1 MPEKATTNPEEATMK
16 TGAWSSLFSLGA
28 RPRLYI
34 ISALLMGPAPA
45 YSFYCDNGALADAE
59 DYYCGDDRG
68 SYVLRPDG
76 SALWVTAK
84 SDDQPMVMVRDNVEG
99 AGLMDRI
106 LIEYGDAIGDSVVS
120 GVGSNPHMGAG
131 GDSILQVTLTKGE
144 PASREP
150 SSINNYYPPLGSSQ
164 NTAMLVAPSGGDVT
178 VVAQGGEPLVGTD
191 ADVCPGEALQP
202 WPVMGAG
209 GHYIYGA
216 EIQDSLGGC
225 SNTRYGDA
233 DVASSGTENGWC
245 ATDERALADEFAV
258 AKITRMI
265 IGPFPE
271 GTTTYCA
278 DLPWEFHYEEVEGKT
293 VDVGVPGARR
303 GSVLTPL
310 GIAFA
315 DPSEQICESAQTYTA
330 RLWQPQFENQSDW
343 ETPGVI
349 KGVINNCDYQFKT
362 RLCPTSDVEACDL
375 DTSNWSVFLYQNPAN
390 ESYEPST
397 VNIASFERPA
407 ASGVRAIARGQ
418 VGSSDQDIIA
428 RAVRLPR
435 SEAEPQMSVQA
446 RVADGNERADNPALV
461 DGAVTYW
468 LRAADAIS
476 HAGNM
481 VAPDGS
487 TVLRVGAQAAPSKVY
502 FPGDEGEYPDRLD
515 SGYWHSMVL
524 HVNSA
529 GEVNVAGNSDLE
541 LKRMSGAQ
549 VTSDG
554 GAIYRSYHD
563 RYDRDVDWS
572 SSERYWFKG
581 TVSNP
586 IGSVVGA
593 IPTGEGAARAGTW
606 YPPSDGGT
614 NSSRLCRAADAEPD
628 WSVASS
634 CTNVTVINCDNYD
647 LDCSITVT
655 SDNPADASAWSLSIS
670 TGEFTD
676 STWRTYAADG
686 ELYYRIATADVYR
699 AMRMFDEADA
709 ADPAAYMYFPL
720 STVSTTILG
729 GGASDEDRL
738 YSWPLELNKWTAA
751 GGVGTLYSSGLVS
764 PAGFSLMAGIPKH
777 FSEGAGRVGL
787 KVKLETPYIGVA
799 GAGPGNFNPYLLDR
813 NDETSF
819 LASILGDSDPCRDNY
834 NDYSGEGGIDYTA
847 YSEYAGGSA
856 CNAIMIIEGGVTT
869 EIARTK
875 AAEFVFAEEDD
886 PTKTGVSGVDGFTF
900 VEFGATVAVSDSGTA
915 FFTAGTRDLPPE
927 GAPAAC
933 TSGNDDML
941 NEEDGAR
948 AGVFSYSNGLVEKV
962 VAEGDMIDLY
972 GEPAFVKAISTPQ
985 PELRQAVAGESIML
999 KMAVDTD
1006 GDCIEDTV
1014 GLVKVATPSSSPDSD
1029 RVLYTPDKG
1038 SFASVVDPYAGV
1050 VRVVNRSAADGW
1062 QLSELRRLNPS
1073 DAEFLSEAQTTGG
1086 LYAFEAVWC
1095 KNLDGT
1101 PLDAA
1106 TRPAVCPET
1115 SESLASTTPTS
1126 SLELDVVMDVSKDD
1140 LLEIVKDLSG
1150 TPVMAGADDIMETE
1164 SGGSMFTLTIADGS
1178 AFDLDADTGEI
1189 KDPFGASV
1197 FLAALVPSVPVPVFG
1212 QGLWL
1217 MLAGLMSL
1225 LGGAFAWRRESRK

>member
-1 MPEKATTNPEEATMK
+1 MK
-16 TGAWSSLFSLGA
+16 IGTWSSFFSLGGS
-28 RPRLYI
+28 PSLYI
-34 ISALLMGPAPA
+34 ISALLMVPAPA
-45 YSFYCDNGALADAE
+45 YSFYCENNALADAD

-84 SDDQPMVMVRDNVEG
+84 TDDQPMVMVRDNVEG

-106 LIEYGDAIGDSVVS
+106 LIEYGDLIGDSFVT
-120 GVGSNPHMGAG
+120 GVGSNPHMGTG
-131 GDSILQVTLTKGE
+131 GDSILQVVLSKVGPPDE
-144 PASREP
+144 V
-150 SSINNYYPPLGSSQ
+150 SSLPNYNYRQLGSTQ

-178 VVAQGGEPLVGTD
+178 IVAEGGQPLEGTD
-191 ADVCPGEALQP
+191 ADVCAGEALQP

-216 EIQDSLGGC
+216 TIQDSLGRC
-225 SNTRYGDA
+225 ERAIYGDS
-233 DVASSGTENGWC
+233 DVRESGTENGWC
-245 ATDERALADEFAV
+245 ATDERALANEFAV

-271 GTTTYCA
+271 GSSSYCN
-278 DLPWEFHYEEVEGKT
+278 DLPWEMHYEVVEGKT
-293 VDVGVPGARR
+293 VDVGVPGTRR
-303 GSVLTPL
+303 GSILTPL
-310 GIAFA
+310 GIAYA
-315 DPSEQICESAQTYTA
+315 DPSEQICEYADTATVVLSQTQ
-330 RLWQPQFENQSDW
+330 WENQSDW

-349 KGVINNCDYQFKT
+349 KGVHNTCDYTFKT
-362 RLCPTSDVEACDL
+362 RFCPASDKQACNL
-375 DTSNWSVFLYQNPAN
+375 DTSNWGVFLYQNPAN
-390 ESYEPST
+390 ESYAPPYVDIS
-397 VNIASFERPA
+397 SFERPP

-418 VGSSDQDIIA
+418 VGSPNQDIIA

-435 SEAEPQMSVQA
+435 SESEPQMSVQA

-502 FPGDEGEYPDRLD
+502 FSGDEGDYEGRNLN

-529 GEVNVAGNSDLE
+529 GEANVAGNADLDF
-541 LKRMSGAQ
+541 KRLSGAQ

-563 RYDRDVDWS
+563 DRDRDVATSDLG
-572 SSERYWFKG
+572 RYWFKG

-586 IGSVVGA
+586 IGSAPGA

-606 YPPSDGGT
+606 YPPNVGST
-614 NSSRLCRAADAEPD
+614 SANSSRLCRAAGVDPD
-628 WSVASS
+628 FSVTGS
-634 CTNVTVINCDNYD
+634 CANLRSLDCDDRYME
-647 LDCSITVT
+647 CSITVT
-655 SDNPADASAWSLSIS
+655 SDNPADASAWSVSIS
-670 TGEFTD
+670 TEELATAD
-676 STWRTYAADG
+676 WLTYAADG
-686 ELYYRIATADVYR
+686 ELYFRIATADVYR
-699 AMRMFDEADA
+699 AMRMYDQAAATDA
-709 ADPAAYMYFPL
+709 LNPGPYMYFPL
-720 STVSTTILG
+720 SAVSTTILG
-729 GGASDEDRL
+729 GGAADEDRL

-751 GGVGTLYSSGLVS
+751 GGVGTLYSSGSVS

-787 KVKLETPYIGVA
+787 KVKLETPYLGVP

-813 NDETSF
+813 SDETSF
-819 LASILGDSDPCRDNY
+819 LESILGDSDPCRDNY
-834 NDYSGEGGIDYTA
+834 DDYRGGGGIDYRA
-847 YSEYAGGSA
+847 YNNYAGGSA
-856 CNAIMIIEGGVTT
+856 CNAIMMIEGGVTT

-875 AAEFVFAEEDD
+875 AAEFVFAQEDD
-886 PTKTGVSGVDGFTF
+886 VTKTGVSGVAGFTF
-900 VEFGATVAVSDSGTA
+900 VEFGATVAVSDSGTV

-933 TSGNDDML
+933 TRGNADTL
-941 NEEDGAR
+941 NEDDGAR
-948 AGVFSYSNGLVEKV
+948 GGVFSYSNGLVEKV
-962 VAEGDMIDLY
+962 VGEGDMIDLY
-972 GEPAFVKAISTPQ
+972 GEPAFVKAISLPQ

-1006 GDCIEDTV
+1006 GDCLEDTV

-1050 VRVVNRSAADGW
+1050 VRVINRSAADGW

-1101 PLDAA
+1101 LLDDA

-1115 SESLASTTPTS
+1115 SGSLASTTPTS

-1150 TPVMAGADDIMETE
+1150 TPVMAGADDITETE

-1178 AFDLDADTGEI
+1178 AFDLDPDMGEI

-1197 FLAALVPSVPVPVFG
+1197 FLATLVPSVPVPVFG